1 MATSIHANTICMPSS
16 LTLNIAEP
24 CHENWQNMTPQEQGR
39 FCGSC
44 QKIVVDFSLMTD
56 KEILDYFST
65 VSQHVCGRF
74 SNDQLNKELK
84 AAEKKKRFSLSYLW
98 NVILATLLISEA
110 NAQVKPK
117 PKKPVTINT
126 WEGSKIGKVAY
137 VPGRLIVNTTIP
149 VKMKGKVVD
158 EKNNLPVIGASIR
171 VAGTSSGAMADT
183 LGNFILNV
191 EQKDSVMLE
200 FSAIGYESQTKV
212 VNELTNWQDIQVY
225 LKPTVV
231 DLPAVNIKAFTSRM
245 LVGRVGGVSVGI
257 KITKSEKIKRNIND
271 WMPAVLKRD
280 VKVYPNPV
288 VRGNSIQVKLALPQ
302 TGGYKLEL
310 LNTAGQ
316 VMLVQPLL
324 MQTKEQQF
332 DLHTQAN
339 WSAGIYWVRISSP
352 TTKNVYQSKLLVL

>member
-1 MATSIHANTICMPSS
+1 MATSNHANTTRMPTS

-56 KEILDYFST
+56 KEILDYFSKA
-65 VSQHVCGRF
+65 SQHVCGRF

-84 AAEKKKRFSLSYLW
+84 ATEKKKRFSWAYVW
-98 NVILATLLISEA
+98 NVILATLLMTEA
-110 NAQVKPK
+110 SAQVKPK

-126 WEGSKIGKVAY
+126 WEGRKMGKVVYMPDEPVDA
-137 VPGRLIVNTTIP
+137 VIP
-149 VKMKGKVVD
+149 VETKGKVVD
-158 EKNNLPVIGASIR
+158 AQNNQPVVGASISIKG
-171 VAGTSSGAMADT
+171 ASGGTMADT
-183 LGNFILNV
+183 SGNFRLKV
-191 EQKDSVMLE
+191 EKKNSLVLE
-200 FSAIGYESQTKV
+200 FSAVGYETQTRV
-212 VNELTNWQDIQVY
+212 IDDLTNWQDIQVY
-225 LKPTVV
+225 LKPAAAELQEVIV
-231 DLPAVNIKAFTSRM
+231 TSYGTTK
-245 LVGRVGGVSVGI
+245 GRVMIMGGVTSGI
-257 KITKSEKIKRNIND
+257 KVVTTEKLNRVIND
-271 WMPAVLKRD
+271 WMPAALKKD

-324 MQTKEQQF
+324 MQTEEQQF
-332 DLHTQAN
+332 DLYTQAN

-352 TTKNVYQSKLLVL
+352 NTKKVYQSKLLVQ